1 MSKKIFIANWKMQ
14 LNSIESVAL
23 ARSVARALKK
33 YQGEVVVCP
42 DYLSMSAV
50 ANTLQGGPVLLGAQ
64 DAAAYERGAYT
75 GEVAAC
81 DLALLGV
88 KYVLIGH
95 SERRSYLQEEDK
107 LLAAKI
113 KMVVASKMIPV
124 LCVGE
129 NAAERKKGKT
139 AQVIKSQLKGTLQFL
154 SASELKSVL
163 IAYEPV
169 WSISTSGTGLVCTP
183 VEALRVKT
191 LIIEWCLRIGLKK
204 VRVLYGGS
212 VNPDNISAFLK
223 DFDGFLVGGASLKA
237 DSFSKIVN
245 L

>member
-14 LNSIESVAL
+14 LNPIASVAL
-23 ARSVARALKK
+23 ARALARALKK
-33 YQGEVVVCP
+33 YQGEVAVCP
-42 DYLSMSAV
+42 DYLSMSGV
-50 ANTLQGGPVLLGAQ
+50 AKTLQGSPVLLGAQ
-64 DAAAYERGAYT
+64 DAAAYDRGAYT
-75 GEVAAC
+75 GEVAAS
-81 DLALLGV
+81 DLAFLGV

-113 KMVVASKMIPV
+113 KMVVANKMIPV

-129 NAAERKKGKT
+129 NAAERKKGRT
-139 AQVIKSQLKGTLQFL
+139 ALVIKAQLKGTLQFL
-154 SASELKSVL
+154 SASELKSIL

-169 WSISTSGTGLVCTP
+169 WSISTSGTGLICTP
-183 VEALRVKT
+183 AEALRVKS
-191 LIIEWCLRIGLKK
+191 LIIDWCRRAGLKK
-204 VRVLYGGS
+204 TSVLYGGS
-212 VNPDNISAFLK
+212 VSPDNISAFLK

>member
-14 LNSIESVAL
+14 LSPIASVDL
-23 ARSVARALKK
+23 ARSVARALKR
-33 YQGEVVVCP
+33 YQGEAALCP

-50 ANTLQGGPVLLGAQ
+50 AKTLQGSPVLLGAQ
-64 DAAAYERGAYT
+64 DVAAYDRGAYT
-75 GEVAAC
+75 GEVAAS
-81 DLALLGV
+81 DLASLGV

-107 LLAAKI
+107 LLAGKI
-113 KMVVASKMIPV
+113 KMVITNKMIPV

-129 NAAERKKGKT
+129 NAVERKKGRT
-139 AQVIKSQLKGTLQFL
+139 AIIIKAQLKGTLQFL
-154 SASELKSVL
+154 SAKELKTLL

-169 WSISTSGTGLVCTP
+169 WSISTSGTGLICTP
-183 VEALRVKT
+183 AEALRVKA
-191 LIIEWCLRIGLKK
+191 IIVDWCRRAGLKK
-204 VRVLYGGS
+204 TPVLYGGS
-212 VNPDNISAFLK
+212 VNPDNISTFLK

-237 DSFSKIVN
+237 ESFSKIVN